1 MIDGTMRG
9 VEIRALPRLLAAAAF
24 AAFAAMLTAGC
35 SGGVADEP
43 TPQPPPPVTKP
54 APAPSARNTA
64 ELSPAV
70 VVARCQVTATSTG
83 SISASGSGG
92 GTSTINGRTSFSCGS
107 GPMLGIE
114 TVADA
119 GVTFAAP
126 DGTTTT
132 VAPGTT
138 VRVGGYTID
147 VARVAGGTAEF
158 QVLQE

>member
-24 AAFAAMLTAGC
+24 AALLTAGC
-35 SGGVADEP
+35 SGSVPGEP
-43 TPQPPPPVTKP
+43 TPQPPPPVT
-54 APAPSARNTA
+54 APAPSGPARPTA
-64 ELSPAV
+64 EPSPA
-70 VVARCQVTATSTG
+70 AAASCQVTATSTG

-92 GTSTINGRTSFSCGS
+92 STSTINGRTSFSCGN
-107 GPMLGIE
+107 GPRLGIE

-132 VAPGTT
+132 VAPGTAG
-138 VRVGGYTID
+138 RVGGYTID

-158 QVLQE
+158 QVLME